1 MAGGSKPWNRS
12 KIMLVGEGRVGKTAL
27 CNSMMGNRFVETEST
42 VGFTRQVFEVRTCAG
57 DLEKRW
63 TEYKKPEKECEAGIA
78 QLIIDD
84 LNSKSLENL
93 PSENETNSLKKENSD
108 EDLSDVEV
116 DNENI
121 IDNSNISAQITKEG
135 SILGTSRKEKNSDA
149 KSIQQT
155 AQAEMS
161 SNAKPVS
168 GDEETKKESSTRNN
182 ANIRNIPVSTVDTG
196 MVLKCIANMKSLTSS
211 LLLAIFDFGGQS
223 VFNIIHHLFLTYYGV
238 YVVVFNM
245 VDILDDNKRVQSV
258 NELSFWIN
266 SIVIHTLEADIDR
279 VAPMFLVGTHKD
291 VVGDPEKHKEIS
303 EIVEARFG
311 YNAAWK
317 YIKEYS
323 DELCFFPVNN
333 LDGQHDDVIVELM
346 SKIENTLNESS
357 YVREPRPL
365 TWLRALDEL
374 MVTKKSFLTLKEASS
389 IAMTNGVEKDAI
401 PIFLSFLNDMGMVLW
416 LNEDGFR
423 DVVILDIITSF
434 VEPATRIICNHTS
447 KPTEKTV
454 HNIKIQNQFKKKR
467 KAEWDLMTRRGVVE
481 KRLLIEILQ
490 FRDDAEDVKY
500 DTAAVVNMML
510 KYGLMVTLEQVQ
522 DQSNRVGQE
531 SNELYL
537 VPALLPNVTDHPC
550 TFNDKNWIQ
559 IQQIKSCY
567 YIFSTDKKFLSHNEI
582 DSGALKSQGFLP
594 RGFMERLIG
603 KAVQWSQLTNIANIH
618 KNEYLFQNYAHLSYG
633 NQRFRIV
640 GIPEIHCIR
649 LDIEGEHPLPIHD
662 RISEQIDI
670 CIKECMGSLY
680 FGTFLRLV
688 DKAELDE
695 RFNLVNLDTVR
706 DDTYCIRH
714 EGRLLDREMFSSW
727 VINENTLSSYDV
739 FISHRWD
746 ENNDIIT
753 KMLYDALL
761 GNITIGTNHRAVQ
774 VFFDDV
780 RLKEGQQI
788 QRVFGDAL
796 INSTI
801 FVPIVCDSAFKKM
814 LHHNPAEEDNVLI
827 EWMLALECMQDPS
840 QSKVRAIYPLM
851 FGERNTDGSV
861 SPFDASIKH
870 SLPSTIPTKSIEIVK
885 RLLAEHRKKD
895 SPELDYRTVQSVFAE
910 LLKYLGEWTKKDAP
924 AKKITLEV
932 SKKILDAVNKG
943 DLNPI
948 TG

>member
-42 VGFTRQVFEVRTCAG
+42 VGFTRQVFEVRTSAG
-57 DLEKRW
+57 EVEKRW
-63 TEYKKPEKECEAGIA
+63 TEYKKPEKECETGIA

-84 LNSKSLENL
+84 LNSKSYVNL
-93 PSENETNSLKKENSD
+93 RSENEINSFKEENSD
-108 EDLSDVEV
+108 EEFPEEEVENKNRV
-116 DNENI
+116 DNNT
-121 IDNSNISAQITKEG
+121 ISVDIAKES
-135 SILGTSRKEKNSDA
+135 SILGINRKENNSDV
-149 KSIQQT
+149 KNIQ
-155 AQAEMS
+155 
-161 SNAKPVS
+161 PV
-168 GDEETKKESSTRNN
+168 GGNEETIKESNTRNN
-182 ANIRNIPVSTVDTG
+182 ANIRNIPASTVDTG
-196 MVLKCIANMKSLTSS
+196 MVLKCIANIKSLTSD
-211 LLLAIFDFGGQS
+211 LILAIFDFGGQS
-223 VFNIIHHLFLTYYGV
+223 VFNIIHHLFLTSYGV
-238 YVVVFNM
+238 YVVLFNM
-245 VDILDDNKRVQSV
+245 VDILDDNKREQSL

-266 SIVIHTLEADIDR
+266 SIVIHTLEAETGK
-279 VAPMFLVGTHKD
+279 VAPMFLVGSHKD

-303 EIVEARFG
+303 DAIEKKFK
-311 YNAAWK
+311 YNAAWN
-317 YIKEYS
+317 YIEEN
-323 DELCFFPVNN
+323 DELCFLPVNN
-333 LDGQHDDVIVELM
+333 LEGQQDDVIMALM
-346 SKIENTLNESS
+346 CKIENNLKRSS
-357 YVREPRPL
+357 YVSEPRPL
-365 TWLRALDEL
+365 TWLKALDEL
-374 MVTKKSFLTLKEASS
+374 MATKKSYLTFNEASS
-389 IAMTNGVEKDAI
+389 IALDNGVEKDAI
-401 PIFLSFLNDMGMVLW
+401 PLFLRFLNDMGMVLW
-416 LNEDGFR
+416 LNEDGLR